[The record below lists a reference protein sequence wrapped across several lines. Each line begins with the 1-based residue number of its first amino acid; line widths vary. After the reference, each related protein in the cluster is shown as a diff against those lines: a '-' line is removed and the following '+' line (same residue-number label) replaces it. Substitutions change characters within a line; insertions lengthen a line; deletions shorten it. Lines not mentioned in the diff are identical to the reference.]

1 MLLVKT
7 IFSKPT
13 QSANS
18 CSKLTIGTLEQSVR
32 YVQIITSERR
42 HKLSAGKCRLGASF
56 FAPTSIKFD
65 HSNLTKSTTK
75 DDSTVRVK
83 SIIINTNLN

>member
-1 MLLVKT
+1 MLLVKI

-13 QSANS
+13 QPANS

-42 HKLSAGKCRLGASF
+42 HKL
-56 FAPTSIKFD
+56 
-65 HSNLTKSTTK
+65 
-75 DDSTVRVK
+75 
-83 SIIINTNLN
+83 